1 MTHETL
7 SVSIDQNV
15 ALVTLHRPQAFNALD
30 ATMFDEL
37 ERVFKDLA
45 FQSAV
50 RVILLTGSGERAF
63 AAGADIREL
72 QVLDAI
78 SGVRKSERGHEVF
91 NLIET
96 CGKPVLALIHGFA
109 LGGGCEL
116 AMACT
121 LRIAT
126 ETAKLGQPE
135 AKLGLVPGYGGSQ
148 RLPRLVGRG
157 AALKLLLT
165 GEIISAAE
173 ALRIG
178 LIDEIVPDNQLLE
191 RGKELARAI
200 AANAPLA
207 VSSCLEAVQKGSD
220 LPLSEALHLEESIF
234 GRLCGT
240 QDKTEGLQ
248 AFLEKRKP
256 VWTGH

>member
-1 MTHETL
+1 MTYETL
-7 SVSIDQNV
+7 SLSIDQSTAFV
-15 ALVTLHRPQAFNALD
+15 RLRRPHALNALD

-37 ERVFKDLA
+37 EVVFNDLA
-45 FQSAV
+45 SQSAIG
-50 RVILLTGSGERAF
+50 VILLTGSGDRAF

-72 QVLDAI
+72 QTLDAV
-78 SGVRKSERGHEVF
+78 SGARTSERGHAVF

-121 LRIAT
+121 LRIAG
-126 ETAKLGQPE
+126 ENAKFGQPE
-135 AKLGLVPGYGGSQ
+135 VKLGLVPGYGGSQ

-165 GEIISAAE
+165 GEIIGAAE

-178 LIDEIVPDNQLLE
+178 LVDEIVPDRHLVE
-191 RGKELARAI
+191 RGEELARAI

-207 VSSCLEAVQKGSD
+207 VRACLEAVQNGSD
-220 LPLSEALHLEESIF
+220 LPLSKALRLEASIF

-248 AFLEKRKP
+248 AFLDKRKP
-256 VWTGH
+256 VWTGR